1 MDLSEY
7 QALARRTLSQTLDA
21 RERLAMTALGLMG
34 EAGEC
39 GEAIKKH
46 LFHGHPLDHESLA
59 KEIGDVLWYVAML
72 ADACNLDLGTIAAG
86 NIAKLRTRYPDGFSA
101 TASLRRRE

>member
-1 MDLSEY
+1 MDFSEY
-7 QALARRTLSQTLDA
+7 QALARRTISAPLDQ
-21 RERLAMTALGLMG
+21 RERLTMTALGLMG

-46 LFHGHPLDHESLA
+46 VYHGHPLDREALA

-72 ADACNLDLGTIAAG
+72 ADSCDLDLGSIAAG
-86 NIAKLRTRYPDGFSA
+86 NIAKLRARYPEGFSSA
-101 TASLRRRE
+101 ASLGRSE